1 MSTVVLA
8 LPNADFD
15 PTEAAVPW
23 SRLCDAG
30 HTVLFATEDGRPGA
44 CDPEMIRGVLLGAV
58 KATKANAAL
67 YEAMTRAEGFDAPL
81 RYADIDPTQHDAL
94 VLPGGHAPGMR
105 RYLES
110 RALQAAAAVFLAA
123 GKPVAAICHGTIV
136 LARAKNADG
145 EPLLRGR
152 TLTCLPKSMEWSA
165 WAATRLTRG
174 SYFRTYPEWVQDE
187 VARAVGGSVLT
198 GSLLPS
204 YGRPFTVRDG
214 NLLTARWP
222 GDAQGFAD
230 ALVSMLEED
239 PSGRAA
245 PPQSAMPSQS

>member
-1 MSTVVLA
+1 MTST
-8 LPNADFD
+8 PQF
-15 PTEAAVPW
+15 
-23 SRLCDAG
+23 
-30 HTVLFATEDGRPGA
+30 
-44 CDPEMIRGVLLGAV
+44 RG
-58 KATKANAAL
+58 
-67 YEAMTRAEGFDAPL
+67 PI
-81 RYADIDPTQHDAL
+81 RYADISPAAHAAL

-105 RYLES
+105 QYLES
-110 RALQAAAAVFLAA
+110 DVLQARSAAFLASV
-123 GKPVAAICHGTIV
+123 KPVAAICHGTIV
-136 LARAKNADG
+136 LARARDAEG
-145 EPLLRGR
+145 APVLRGR
-152 TLTCLPKSMEWSA
+152 SMTCLPKSMEWSA

-198 GSLLPS
+198 GPLLPS